1 MYSIETKSLVKSFGD
16 VVAVNDVSF
25 SVESGEIFGFLGDTL
40 QIPADDPFVGH
51 LIINVMK
58 LEKLE

>member
-1 MYSIETKSLVKSFGD
+1 M
-16 VVAVNDVSF
+16 ND
-25 SVESGEIFGFLGDTL
+25 EEIFGFLGDTL